1 MLRFVRPSLVLAVTL
16 VLSVWVAGGKDW
28 GP

>member
-1 MLRFVRPSLVLAVTL
+1 MLRFVRPSLVLAVAL
-16 VLSVWVAGGKDW
+16 FFSVWVAGGKDW